1 MPKRLTLVP
10 HLNLEELERRYR
22 QATNVTESR
31 HCQVILLL
39 AKGWKSEAI
48 AAVTGYTRT
57 RIYGLVKAYNDRG
70 AEALGDRRQHNPG
83 APTLIDDF
91 QQAQLWQ
98 VLQSKSADEKLWNGR
113 EVADYL
119 SELTG
124 KRISRQR
131 GWEILRR
138 MNFLQASKQQKQW
151 KKPRKQ
157 NRCTQTK

>member
-1 MPKRLTLVP
+1 MPKRLTLAP
-10 HLNLEELERRYR
+10 HLKLEDLERHYR
-22 QATNVTESR
+22 QASNVTESR
-31 HCQVILLL
+31 HYQVILLL
-39 AKGWKSEAI
+39 AKGWKSEAV

-57 RIYGLVKAYNDRG
+57 RIYGIVKAYNDRG
-70 AEALGDRRQHNPG
+70 AEALSDRRQQNSG
-83 APTLIDDF
+83 APTLISDF

-98 VLQSKSADEKLWNGR
+98 VLQSKSPDEKLWNGR

-138 MNFLQASKQQKQW
+138 LNFSQTAKQQKQW
-151 KKPRKQ
+151 KKANKH
-157 NRCTQTK
+157 NC

>member
-1 MPKRLTLVP
+1 MPKRLTLAP
-10 HLNLEELERRYR
+10 HLNLEELEHRYR

-39 AKGWKSEAI
+39 AKGWKSEAV

-57 RIYGLVKAYNDRG
+57 RIYGLVKAYNDHG
-70 AEALGDRRQHNPG
+70 AEALGDRRQLNSG
-83 APTLIDDF
+83 APTLINDF

-98 VLQSKSADEKLWNGR
+98 VLQSKSSDEKLWNGR

-124 KRISRQR
+124 KRVSRQR

-138 MNFLQASKQQKQW
+138 MNFLQASRQQKQW
-151 KKPRKQ
+151 KKARKQ
-157 NRCTQTK
+157 NRCPQTK